1 MIYKIPFSLPSS
13 PFRISLQSHEHPL
26 RVLGLTAPINLP
38 FAKIIS
44 HDRSHTPLKTHITA
58 NILKLRRSHQFGF
71 ASRFPRN
78 NTAEF
83 PRESGVATQGD
94 LDSLEG
100 PRVPWTRGV
109 AASRTN
115 RRTDGR
121 TDGQSA
127 RRRRSVGV
135 GATIGRGRKER
146 SSSAPSN
153 SVDDV
158 RLRRCR
164 SSLSSSGI
172 RFAGSRGAGALLGAA
187 GCAATPGVLPPLRL
201 PPLPPHSVSLFLS
214 ISPAFLPRS
223 TNVGTLQ
230 PLRAGPETSWM
241 STHRVA
247 SRRAASGRTL
257 AMESAVITPTRN
269 FVNDIDTFANE
280 NLIFVSAW
288 STDRFKNS
296 SCTKCGHTI
305 CSFKSNKI
313 FV

>member
-13 PFRISLQSHEHPL
+13 PFRISLQSHDHPL
-26 RVLGLTAPINLP
+26 RVLGLTAPINLHP

-44 HDRSHTPLKTHITA
+44 HDRSHTPIALKTHITA
-58 NILKLRRSHQFGF
+58 NILQLRRSHQFGF

-78 NTAEF
+78 NTAQF

-164 SSLSSSGI
+164 SSSSSSGI

-187 GCAATPGVLPPLRL
+187 GCAATPGVLPPPAATPSAAAALCL
-201 PPLPPHSVSLFLS
+201 SLSLYLS
-214 ISPAFLPRS
+214 RFPAAF
-223 TNVGTLQ
+223 N
-230 PLRAGPETSWM
+230 
-241 STHRVA
+241 
-247 SRRAASGRTL
+247 
-257 AMESAVITPTRN
+257 
-269 FVNDIDTFANE
+269 
-280 NLIFVSAW
+280 
-288 STDRFKNS
+288 
-296 SCTKCGHTI
+296 
-305 CSFKSNKI
+305 
-313 FV
+313 